1 MARLCTI
8 FDRRARRGK
17 SPANL
22 HSIQPAFAGNF
33 DPHVL
38 RKRAGSFAQR
48 RAHTGNNLIG
58 GGDGKDTVEF
68 DTRATTDI
76 QAFQTFGGVTIVTF
90 TDGQKATMLD
100 VQELVFTDDEIHL

>member
-1 MARLCTI
+1 VTPGGAK
-8 FDRRARRGK
+8 A
-17 SPANL
+17 
-22 HSIQPAFAGNF
+22 
-33 DPHVL
+33 
-38 RKRAGSFAQR
+38 RAGYRCA
-48 RAHTGNNLIG
+48 RAIHSRFSSRLFSNSHRHR
-58 GGDGKDTVEF
+58 GDGKDTVEF